1 MYDDRFESEHSTHTP
16 NVPQNEAPVN
26 EQVFSQNNARPVNEQ
41 AFSQSNPNPVNEQ
54 AFSQSNPNPVNEQ
67 AFSQSNPNPVNEQ
80 ASFQSNPQPENNPS
94 FFPPVNQPGSG
105 SVPPYYT
112 GVDMGAQPGQPPKPP
127 KKKKKGA
134 AKFVALA
141 VCVALLG
148 GIVGSVGTLAATGKL
163 GGGST
168 TIYQGT
174 VVPTAVKMANIDGQT
189 TLTLPE
195 IYATN
200 VGSTVGITTELVTT
214 NYWGQPVSEAAAGSG
229 FVISSDGY
237 ILTNYHVI
245 DGADSIEVAF
255 INGDSYEAQ
264 LVGGDEEQD
273 IALLKIE
280 ATGLTPVVLGDSST
294 LHVGDQVAAIGNPLG
309 ELTYS
314 FTVGYV
320 SALDRNI
327 TMSDGEVMNM
337 IQTDTAINSG
347 NSGGP
352 LFNQY
357 GEVVGIT
364 SAKLSSSGSSGEAT
378 IEGLGFA
385 IPINDIKDMVT
396 SIIEHGYVTGKPS
409 MGTTVATVT
418 QTDAQ
423 RYGWPVGVY
432 VNSVEEGSAAEKAGL
447 QQGDIITA
455 IDDTEIT
462 QISDLKGALKNYKA
476 GDTAT
481 LTLDRNGKTDTVQI
495 TFDEAAP
502 ESNSNEQ
509 VEQESVQQPQQN
521 SGYGYGSS
529 DPFSRFFF
537 GY

>member
-26 EQVFSQNNARPVNEQ
+26 EQVFSQNNAQPVNEQ
-41 AFSQSNPNPVNEQ
+41 AFSQSNPNH
-54 AFSQSNPNPVNEQ
+54 VNEQ

-105 SVPPYYT
+105 GVPPYYT

-273 IALLKIE
+273 IAVLKIE

-352 LFNQY
+352 LFNEY
-357 GEVVGIT
+357 GQVIGIV
-364 SAKLSSSGSSGEAT
+364 SAKLSSSSNSEASV
-378 IEGLGFA
+378 EGLGFA
-385 IPINDIKDMVT
+385 IPINDVKDMVT
-396 SIIEHGYVTGKPS
+396 SIIEHGYVTGKPNVGIL
-409 MGTTVATVT
+409 MKDVP
-418 QTDAQ
+418 QEAQ
-423 RYGWPVGVY
+423 QYGVPA
-432 VNSVEEGSAAEKAGL
+432 GSEVLAVLDGSGAGKAGL
-447 QQGDIITA
+447 QAGDIITA
-455 IDDTEIT
+455 VNGTAVSGSE
-462 QISDLKGALKNYKA
+462 ALKAAVQDCKA
-476 GDTAT
+476 GDKVTFSVYRDGDT
-481 LTLDRNGKTDTVQI
+481 VELEITLDEDNQTTQ
-495 TFDEAAP
+495 EAM
-502 ESNSNEQ
+502 EQ
-509 VEQESVQQPQQN
+509 LQKDYQEQQAQQEQQQPQQN
-521 SGYGYGSS
+521 GGYFPW
-529 DPFSRFFF
+529 PF
-537 GY
+537 GW